1 MSTLTKSWI
10 LTLILLPVQLALAR
24 QPDLPQAAPIDMKA
38 GVTGVTVYRG
48 RASVTR
54 SASLQLEPGLY
65 DLRFLNLPETIQPET
80 LQARVSN
87 QSKVLE
93 VQYDQVSAADV
104 TLPETE
110 AIDRQIEEL
119 QGLISTL
126 DQQLKL
132 IKMQEDF
139 LTQVGVRAASD
150 ATNQGGTSALDLDA
164 IRRQLQFI
172 IDEQTRLNAAHN
184 EIGPER
190 KRLEKELRAARN
202 RRKAIAGSS
211 QFMRIATVT
220 IMVAT
225 PSETS
230 IELSYLVTGATWQPS
245 YNIRTATDG
254 ATVDIEYDA
263 QLMQRSGEDWD
274 RVDLTLSTAQ
284 PTVAANPPALDPR
297 YVDVQVSQ
305 PSSPRDLMVS
315 PESDTSRPRRSNATF
330 SEGVD
335 LPARETQVS
344 GEGPAVTY
352 HLPRPV
358 TLKTNIRKQQRSRI
372 TTIQSRGE
380 FIHVA
385 RPILT
390 EAVYIRGALTNNS
403 SFLLL
408 PGPASIFVGQDYVGP
423 TQLATVPPDGTF
435 EMYFGIDQSIKATRQ
450 LITKKT
456 TKTGLLGGGL
466 KTSYHYRI
474 EIVNGTGKGITL
486 ELWDR
491 YPVSRSD
498 QITVDL
504 VSLSHPLAADAEYL
518 EEQKPLGLL
527 KWDLAI
533 PPAAGNNAAF
543 VVDFGIR
550 INRAK
555 SVSISGMPD

>member
-10 LTLILLPVQLALAR
+10 LTLILLFMQSALA
-24 QPDLPQAAPIDMKA
+24 QQLDLPPATPIDMKA
-38 GVTGVTVYRG
+38 SVTGVTVYRG

-54 SASLQLEPGLY
+54 SGSLQLEPGLY

-93 VQYDQVSAADV
+93 VQYEQISAADV

-110 AIDRQIEEL
+110 TIDHQIEEL

-132 IKMQEDF
+132 IRMQEDF
-139 LTQVGVRAASD
+139 LNQVGVRAASD
-150 ATNQGGTSALDLDA
+150 ATDQGGTSALDLDA
-164 IRRQLQFI
+164 IRQQLQFI

-184 EIGPER
+184 EVDPER
-190 KRLEKELRAARN
+190 KRLEKELRAAQN

-220 IMVAT
+220 IMVAA

-245 YNIRTATDG
+245 YNIRTTTDG
-254 ATVDIEYDA
+254 DTVDIEYDA
-263 QLMQRSGEDWD
+263 QLTQRSGEDWN

-284 PTVAANPPALDPR
+284 PTLAANPPVLNPR
-297 YVDVQVSQ
+297 YVDVLVSRVPARSLQ
-305 PSSPRDLMVS
+305 S
-315 PESDTSRPRRSNATF
+315 PETDLVNKLRRNESLSGSALEF
-330 SEGVD
+330 AFD
-335 LPARETQVS
+335 AQVS

-358 TLKTNIRKQQRSRI
+358 TLKTNILKQQRSRI

-385 RPILT
+385 MPILT
-390 EAVYIRGALTNNS
+390 EAVYIRGELTNNS

-408 PGPASIFVGQDYVGP
+408 PGPVSIFVGQDYVGP

-435 EMYFGIDQSIKATRQ
+435 ELYFGIDQSIKATRQ

-466 KTSYHYRI
+466 KTSYDYRI
-474 EIVNGTGKGITL
+474 EIENGAGKGITL

-491 YPVSRSD
+491 YPISRSD

-504 VSLSHPLAADAEYL
+504 VGLSHPLAADAEYL

-533 PPAAGNNAAF
+533 PPANSNNRAF
-543 VVDFGIR
+543 SLDFGVR

-555 SVSISGMPD
+555 NVSISGLPD

>member
-10 LTLILLPVQLALAR
+10 LTLILLFMQSALA
-24 QPDLPQAAPIDMKA
+24 QQLDLPPATPIDMKA
-38 GVTGVTVYRG
+38 SVTGVTVYRG

-54 SASLQLEPGLY
+54 SGSLQLEPGLY

-80 LQARVSN
+80 LQARVSK
-87 QSKVLE
+87 QCKVLE
-93 VQYDQVSAADV
+93 VQYDQISAADV

-119 QGLISTL
+119 QGLISAL

-132 IKMQEDF
+132 IRMQEDF
-139 LTQVGVRAASD
+139 LNQVGVRAASD
-150 ATNQGGTSALDLDA
+150 ATDQGGTSALDLDA
-164 IRRQLQFI
+164 IRQQLQFI

-184 EIGPER
+184 EVDPER
-190 KRLEKELRAARN
+190 KRLEKELRAAQN

-220 IMVAT
+220 IMVAA

-245 YNIRTATDG
+245 YNIRTTTDG
-254 ATVDIEYDA
+254 DTVDIEYDA
-263 QLMQRSGEDWD
+263 QLTQRSGEDWN

-284 PTVAANPPALDPR
+284 PTLAANPPVLNPR
-297 YVDVQVSQ
+297 YVDVLVSQ
-305 PSSPRDLMVS
+305 GPARSLQS
-315 PESDTSRPRRSNATF
+315 PETDLVNKLRRNESLSGSALEF
-330 SEGVD
+330 AFD
-335 LPARETQVS
+335 AQVS

-358 TLKTNIRKQQRSRI
+358 TLKTNIQKQQRSRI

-385 RPILT
+385 MPILT
-390 EAVYIRGALTNNS
+390 EAVYIRGELTNNS

-408 PGPASIFVGQDYVGP
+408 PGPVSIFVGQDYVGP

-435 EMYFGIDQSIKATRQ
+435 ELYFGIDQSIKATRQ

-466 KTSYHYRI
+466 KTSYDYRI
-474 EIVNGTGKGITL
+474 EIENGAGKGITL

-491 YPVSRSD
+491 YPISRSD

-504 VSLSHPLAADAEYL
+504 VGLSHPLAADAEYL

-533 PPAAGNNAAF
+533 PPANGNNAAF
-543 VVDFGIR
+543 IVEFGVR

-555 SVSISGMPD
+555 NVPISGLPD

>member
-10 LTLILLPVQLALAR
+10 LTLILLFMQSALA
-24 QPDLPQAAPIDMKA
+24 QQLDLPPVTPIDMKA
-38 GVTGVTVYRG
+38 SVTGVTVYRG

-54 SASLQLEPGLY
+54 SGSLQLEPGLY

-80 LQARVSN
+80 LQARVSK
-87 QSKVLE
+87 QCKVLE
-93 VQYDQVSAADV
+93 VQYDQVAAADV

-110 AIDRQIEEL
+110 TIDHQIEEL

-132 IKMQEDF
+132 IRMQEDF
-139 LTQVGVRAASD
+139 LNQVGVRAASD
-150 ATNQGGTSALDLDA
+150 ATDQGGTSALDLDA
-164 IRRQLQFI
+164 IRQQLQFI

-184 EIGPER
+184 EVDPER

-220 IMVAT
+220 IMVAA

-245 YNIRTATDG
+245 YNIRTTTDG
-254 ATVDIEYDA
+254 DTVDIEYDA
-263 QLMQRSGEDWD
+263 QLTQRSGEDWN

-284 PTVAANPPALDPR
+284 PTLAANPPVLDPR
-297 YVDVQVSQ
+297 YVDVLVPQ
-305 PSSPRDLMVS
+305 PSSRRPLATS
-315 PESDTSRPRRSNATF
+315 GEADTSRPRRRNALF
-330 SEGVD
+330 SAGAPIPT
-335 LPARETQVS
+335 LETQVS

-358 TLKTNIRKQQRSRI
+358 TLKTNIQKQQRSRI

-385 RPILT
+385 MPILT
-390 EAVYIRGALTNNS
+390 EAVYIRGELTNNS

-408 PGPASIFVGQDYVGP
+408 PGPVSIFVGQDYVGP

-435 EMYFGIDQSIKATRQ
+435 ELYFGIDQSIKATRQ

-466 KTSYHYRI
+466 KTSYDYRI
-474 EIVNGTGKGITL
+474 EIDNGAGKGITL

-491 YPVSRSD
+491 YPISRSD

-504 VSLSHPLAADAEYL
+504 VGLSHPLAADAEYL

-533 PPAAGNNAAF
+533 PPANGNNAAF
-543 VVDFGIR
+543 IVEFGVR

-555 SVSISGMPD
+555 NVPISGLPD

>member
-10 LTLILLPVQLALAR
+10 LTLILLFMQSALA
-24 QPDLPQAAPIDMKA
+24 QQLDLPPATPIDMKA
-38 GVTGVTVYRG
+38 SVTGVTVYRG

-54 SASLQLEPGLY
+54 SGSLQLEPGLY

-80 LQARVSN
+80 LQARVSK
-87 QSKVLE
+87 QCKVLE

-119 QGLISTL
+119 QGFISTL
-126 DQQLKL
+126 DQQLRL
-132 IKMQEDF
+132 IRMQEDF
-139 LTQVGVRAASD
+139 LNQVGVRAASD
-150 ATNQGGTSALDLDA
+150 ATDQGGTSALDLDA
-164 IRRQLQFI
+164 IRQQLQFI

-184 EIGPER
+184 EVDPER
-190 KRLEKELRAARN
+190 KRLEKELRAAQN

-220 IMVAT
+220 IMVAA

-254 ATVDIEYDA
+254 TTVDIEYDA
-263 QLMQRSGEDWD
+263 QLTQRSGEDWN

-297 YVDVQVSQ
+297 YVDVLVSR
-305 PSSPRDLMVS
+305 SPARLLQS
-315 PESDTSRPRRSNATF
+315 PEM
-330 SEGVD
+330 D
-335 LPARETQVS
+335 LSSQLRQNESLLGGALEFAFDAQIS

-358 TLKTNIRKQQRSRI
+358 TLKTNIQKQQRSRI

-385 RPILT
+385 MPILT

-408 PGPASIFVGQDYVGP
+408 PGPVSIFVGQNYVGP

-435 EMYFGIDQSIKATRQ
+435 ELYFGIDQSIKATRQ

-466 KTSYHYRI
+466 KTSYDYRI
-474 EIVNGTGKGITL
+474 EIDNGAGKGITL

-491 YPVSRSD
+491 YPISRSD

-504 VSLSHPLAADAEYL
+504 VGLSHPLAADAEYL

-533 PPAAGNNAAF
+533 PPANGNYAAF
-543 VVDFGIR
+543 IVEFGVR

-555 SVSISGMPD
+555 NVPISGLPD

>member
-10 LTLILLPVQLALAR
+10 LTLILLFMQSALA
-24 QPDLPQAAPIDMKA
+24 QQLDLPPVTPIDMKA
-38 GVTGVTVYRG
+38 SVTGVTVYRG

-54 SASLQLEPGLY
+54 SGSLQLEPGLY

-80 LQARVSN
+80 LQARVSK
-87 QSKVLE
+87 QCKVLE
-93 VQYDQVSAADV
+93 VQYDQVAAADV

-110 AIDRQIEEL
+110 AIDRHIEEL
-119 QGLISTL
+119 QGFISTL

-132 IKMQEDF
+132 IRMQEDF
-139 LTQVGVRAASD
+139 LNQVGVRAASD
-150 ATNQGGTSALDLDA
+150 ATDQGGTSALDLDA
-164 IRRQLQFI
+164 IRQQLQFI

-184 EIGPER
+184 EVDPER

-220 IMVAT
+220 IMVAA

-254 ATVDIEYDA
+254 DTVDIEYDA
-263 QLMQRSGEDWD
+263 QLTQRSGEDWN

-284 PTVAANPPALDPR
+284 PTLAANPPVLDPR
-297 YVDVQVSQ
+297 FVDVLVSRGPARSVQ
-305 PSSPRDLMVS
+305 S
-315 PESDTSRPRRSNATF
+315 PETDLVNKLRRNESLSGSALEF
-330 SEGVD
+330 AFD
-335 LPARETQVS
+335 AQVS

-358 TLKTNIRKQQRSRI
+358 TLKTNIQKQQRSRI

-385 RPILT
+385 MPILT

-408 PGPASIFVGQDYVGP
+408 PGPVSIFVGQDYVGP

-435 EMYFGIDQSIKATRQ
+435 ELYFGIDQSIKATRQ

-466 KTSYHYRI
+466 KTSYDYRL
-474 EIVNGTGKGITL
+474 EIVNGAGKGITL

-504 VSLSHPLAADAEYL
+504 VDLSHRLAADAEYL

-533 PPAAGNNAAF
+533 PAATTSNSVF
-543 VVDFGIR
+543 VVEYGVR

-555 SVSISGMPD
+555 TISVSGLPD

>member
-10 LTLILLPVQLALAR
+10 LTLILLFMQSALA
-24 QPDLPQAAPIDMKA
+24 QQLDLPPATPIDMKA
-38 GVTGVTVYRG
+38 SVTGVTVYRG

-54 SASLQLEPGLY
+54 SGSLQLEPGLY
-65 DLRFLNLPETIQPET
+65 DIRFLNLPETIQPET

-93 VQYDQVSAADV
+93 VQYEQISAADV

-110 AIDRQIEEL
+110 TIDHQIEEL

-132 IKMQEDF
+132 IRMQEDF
-139 LTQVGVRAASD
+139 LNQVGVRAASD
-150 ATNQGGTSALDLDA
+150 ATDQGGTSALDLDA
-164 IRRQLQFI
+164 IRQQLQFI

-184 EIGPER
+184 EVDPER
-190 KRLEKELRAARN
+190 KRLEKELRAAQN

-220 IMVAT
+220 IMVAA

-245 YNIRTATDG
+245 YNIRTTTDG
-254 ATVDIEYDA
+254 DTVDIEYDA
-263 QLMQRSGEDWD
+263 QLTQRSGEDWN

-284 PTVAANPPALDPR
+284 PTLAANPPVLNPR
-297 YVDVQVSQ
+297 YVDVLVSRGPARSLQ
-305 PSSPRDLMVS
+305 S
-315 PESDTSRPRRSNATF
+315 PETDLVNKLRRNESLSGSALEF
-330 SEGVD
+330 AFD
-335 LPARETQVS
+335 AQVS

-358 TLKTNIRKQQRSRI
+358 TLKTNILKQQRSRI

-385 RPILT
+385 MPILT
-390 EAVYIRGALTNNS
+390 EAVYIRGELTNNS

-408 PGPASIFVGQDYVGP
+408 PGPVSIFVGQDYVGP

-435 EMYFGIDQSIKATRQ
+435 ELYFGIDQSIKATRQ

-466 KTSYHYRI
+466 KTSYDYRI
-474 EIVNGTGKGITL
+474 EIENGAGKGITL

-491 YPVSRSD
+491 YPISRSD

-504 VSLSHPLAADAEYL
+504 VGLSHPLAADAKYL

-533 PPAAGNNAAF
+533 PPANSNNRAF
-543 VVDFGIR
+543 SLDFGVR

-555 SVSISGMPD
+555 NVPISGLPD

>member
-10 LTLILLPVQLALAR
+10 LTLILLFMQSALA
-24 QPDLPQAAPIDMKA
+24 QQLDLPPATPIDMKA
-38 GVTGVTVYRG
+38 SVTGVTVYRG

-54 SASLQLEPGLY
+54 SGSLQLEPGLY

-93 VQYDQVSAADV
+93 VQYEQISAADV

-110 AIDRQIEEL
+110 TIDHQIEEL

-132 IKMQEDF
+132 IRMQEDF
-139 LTQVGVRAASD
+139 LNQVGVRAASD
-150 ATNQGGTSALDLDA
+150 ATDQGGTSALDLDA
-164 IRRQLQFI
+164 IRQQLQFI

-184 EIGPER
+184 EVDPER
-190 KRLEKELRAARN
+190 KRLEKELRAAQN

-220 IMVAT
+220 IMVAA

-245 YNIRTATDG
+245 YNIRTTTDG
-254 ATVDIEYDA
+254 DTVDIEYDA
-263 QLMQRSGEDWD
+263 QLTQRSGEDWN

-284 PTVAANPPALDPR
+284 PTLAANPPVLNPR
-297 YVDVQVSQ
+297 YVDVLVSRVPARSLQ
-305 PSSPRDLMVS
+305 S
-315 PESDTSRPRRSNATF
+315 PETDLVNKLRRNESLSGSALEF
-330 SEGVD
+330 AFD
-335 LPARETQVS
+335 AQVS

-358 TLKTNIRKQQRSRI
+358 TLKTNILKQQRSRI

-385 RPILT
+385 MPILT
-390 EAVYIRGALTNNS
+390 EAVYIRGELTNNS

-408 PGPASIFVGQDYVGP
+408 PGPVSIFVGQDYVGP

-435 EMYFGIDQSIKATRQ
+435 ELYFGIDQSIKATRQ

-466 KTSYHYRI
+466 KTSYDYRI
-474 EIVNGTGKGITL
+474 EIENGAGKGITL

-491 YPVSRSD
+491 YPISRSD

-504 VSLSHPLAADAEYL
+504 VGLSHPLAADAKYL

-533 PPAAGNNAAF
+533 PPANSNNRAF
-543 VVDFGIR
+543 SLDFGVR

-555 SVSISGMPD
+555 NVPISGLPD